1 MRIMDLEHMNLMM
14 RLVPLNLVGFGS
26 HQPSLPSATLPRD
39 KQQRKGKQSF
49 LGVLKLNLNLWEN
62 PEGFLSVIIYLRVDD
77 LRKDE
82 LPYWIRAISY
92 PEEYDETTGY
102 LIPIDK

>member
-1 MRIMDLEHMNLMM
+1 MGE
-14 RLVPLNLVGFGS
+14 P
-26 HQPSLPSATLPRD
+26 
-39 KQQRKGKQSF
+39 
-49 LGVLKLNLNLWEN
+49 W
-62 PEGFLSVIIYLRVDD
+62 GFLSVIIYLRADD

-102 LIPIDK
+102 FIPIDK